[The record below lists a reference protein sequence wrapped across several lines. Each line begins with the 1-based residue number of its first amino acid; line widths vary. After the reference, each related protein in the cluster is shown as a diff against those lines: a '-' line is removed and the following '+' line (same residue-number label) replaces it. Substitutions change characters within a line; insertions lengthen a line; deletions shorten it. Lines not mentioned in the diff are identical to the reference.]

1 MLMESVFVTKV
12 IIASVSL
19 VILAL
24 GIVFIWRKTMSDYDI
39 VDGNEY

>member
-12 IIASVSL
+12 IVASILL

-24 GIVFIWRKTMSDYDI
+24 GIVFMWRKTMSDYDI
-39 VDGNEY
+39 VDDNEY